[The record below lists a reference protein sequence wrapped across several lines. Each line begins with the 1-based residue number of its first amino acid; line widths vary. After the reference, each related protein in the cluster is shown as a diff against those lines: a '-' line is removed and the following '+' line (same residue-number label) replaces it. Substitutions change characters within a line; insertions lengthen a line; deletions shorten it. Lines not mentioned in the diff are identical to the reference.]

1 MLPALSVDVVL
12 LPRDLEPRHRAGRA
26 VVVFDVMRATSS
38 MTAALAAGISRI
50 EVFPDSASAL
60 RAAAAAS
67 PGRIL
72 CGEENCLP
80 PPGFDLGNSPNAFN
94 AAQHA
99 GRIMLMSTTNG
110 TRALLAAAGA
120 DRIYTGALI
129 NASAVARI
137 LVRDNRP
144 ITLLCA
150 GTNHTVAM
158 EDALG
163 AGAVIHALKRH
174 GEVSLTSDVAQMAD
188 RLFAASRDELS
199 SVFRSTRGGKNIIAA
214 GLADDIDFCARLDAF
229 DVVGIAAGE
238 PLCVI
243 RAPSDSP

>member
-1 MLPALSVDVVL
+1 MPVALDVDVVL
-12 LPRDLEPRHRAGRA
+12 LPCDLEPRHRVGRS
-26 VVVFDVMRATSS
+26 VVVFDVLRATSS
-38 MTAALAAGISRI
+38 MTAALAAGVSRI

-60 RAAAAAS
+60 RAAATAP

-80 PPGFDLGNSPNAFN
+80 PPGFDLGNSPRAFN
-94 AAQHA
+94 APQHA
-99 GRIMLMSTTNG
+99 GRIVLMSTTNG
-110 TRALLAAAGA
+110 TRALLAAVGA
-120 DRIYTGALI
+120 EHICTGALV
-129 NASAVARI
+129 NASAVART
-137 LVRDNRP
+137 LVGAKRP

-158 EDALG
+158 EDVLG

-174 GEVSLTSDVAQMAD
+174 GDVSLTSDVALMAD
-188 RLFAASRDELS
+188 RLFAASSHELPA
-199 SVFRSTRGGKNIIAA
+199 VLRNTRGGKNIIAA

-243 RAPSDSP
+243 RAPLFS